1 MSVAEVY
8 GPSEVYGPCPF
19 CFKQKWEHEQHAH
32 EGNCQQR
39 NELRDA
45 FAKASITG
53 SICPYDNLEDTDHAA
68 LSKAAY
74 QLADAMLAARR
85 VVTNEQD

>member
-8 GPSEVYGPCPF
+8 GPCQF
-19 CFKQKWEHEQHAH
+19 CFQHKWEHEQLAH
-32 EGNCQQR
+32 EGDCVER
-39 NELRDA
+39 LKLRDK
-45 FAKASITG
+45 FAEASITG

-68 LSKAAY
+68 LSEAAY
-74 QLADAMLAARR
+74 KLADAMLKARR